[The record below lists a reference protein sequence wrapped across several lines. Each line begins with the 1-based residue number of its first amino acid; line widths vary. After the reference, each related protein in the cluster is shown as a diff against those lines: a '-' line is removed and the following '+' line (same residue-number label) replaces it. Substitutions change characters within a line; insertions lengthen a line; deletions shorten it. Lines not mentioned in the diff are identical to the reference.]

1 MIQFQDFA
9 ARRDLGG
16 DDVVPD
22 RRGVRARVAGERGG
36 RDGEEQGR
44 QDLRVVQGQLAE
56 GEC

>member
-1 MIQFQDFA
+1 MIKFQVFA

-16 DDVVPD
+16 DDVIPD
-22 RRGVRARVAGERGG
+22 WCGVRARVVGERGG

-56 GEC
+56 GEY